1 MPLTYTDRL
10 TLRRERMAT
19 HLIPTRTIDPV
30 PLTGLVAPGRP
41 LPPSG
46 TSFADLLGVNNLP
59 ALGSLQGKTVVLRV
73 DANVSPQSPLFPLHP
88 RIKQVASTLN
98 LLSMAG
104 ARTIVISHRSLGED
118 SSAEKVSNKEIVHHL
133 RSNFSHLASTLTFH
147 EARDNE
153 RLRTSRAERAYFGRL
168 HTAMKELPTG
178 HALFLENIRLFP
190 SEGREQAQWRLKQLT
205 KLVDYLVYDGFG
217 VGHRGGHFSVD
228 GLLRAFPYE
237 RKCLGPA
244 ALQEWEQISLFAQTA
259 RPSSVALILG
269 GDVDKFE
276 SKLNLVIEMLKT
288 DRVGL
293 VYLGGVF
300 GTSWLHAHGCDLA
313 RTPVSRNARA
323 LEKLRELPN
332 HFPNV
337 RFKLPTEYVG
347 LSGSKELCRWPV
359 SSKGTKTPDIHLP
372 AASIALD
379 QPASDLYPLLTKRKI
394 SHVIAVG
401 PLGYYAMKPFD
412 TGTVTTYQS
421 LTRWVQSG
429 ENRKLIVGGGNSMEA
444 LLDIPEFQTPPTP
457 SMMVSSGG
465 GALLNAL
472 AEAFKVNGDPS
483 LIQTPSIRALRR
495 AH

>member
-1 MPLTYTDRL
+1 MITHVLHTGTNHREPLS
-10 TLRRERMAT
+10 
-19 HLIPTRTIDPV
+19 
-30 PLTGLVAPGRP
+30 GLVAPARP
-41 LPPSG
+41 LPTSG
-46 TSFADLLGVNNLP
+46 APFADLLGVNNLST
-59 ALGSLQGKTVVLRV
+59 LGSLHGKTVVLRV
-73 DANVSPQSPLFPLHP
+73 DANVSPQSPLFPFHP
-88 RIKQVASTLN
+88 RIQQVASTLN
-98 LLSMAG
+98 LLCMAG
-104 ARTIVISHRSLGED
+104 ARTIVISHRSLGDD
-118 SSAEKVSNKEIVHHL
+118 SSAEKVSNKEIVHQL

-147 EARDNE
+147 EARDSE
-153 RLRTSRAERAYFGRL
+153 RLRTSRAERSYFGRL
-168 HTAMKELPTG
+168 HTTMKELPAG

-190 SEGREQAQWRLKQLT
+190 SEGREKAQWRLNQLT

-244 ALQEWEQISLFAQTA
+244 ALQEWERISSFAQTA

-276 SKLNLVIEMLKT
+276 SKLKLVIEMLKT

-300 GTSWLHAHGCDLA
+300 GTSWLHAHGCDLG

-332 HFPNV
+332 RFPNV
-337 RFKLPTEYVG
+337 RFTLPKEYVG
-347 LSGSKELCRWPV
+347 LSGSKELCRWTV
-359 SSKGTKTPDIHLP
+359 SPKGTKTPNIHLP
-372 AASIALD
+372 PTSIALD
-379 QPASDLYPLLTKRKI
+379 QSKCDLSPLLTKREI
-394 SHVIAVG
+394 SHVVAVG
-401 PLGYYAMKPFD
+401 PLGYYAVKPFD
-412 TGTVTTYQS
+412 TGTVTAYQS
-421 LTRWVQSG
+421 LTRWVQAA

-457 SMMVSSGG
+457 SMMISSGG

-472 AEAFKVNGDPS
+472 AEAFKVSGDPS
-483 LIQTPSIRALRR
+483 LIQTPSIQALRR
-495 AH
+495 TN